1 MAELSTLARPYA
13 KAAFEY
19 AVDAKDLQGWSD
31 SLKTVAAVCQNDK
44 VVSMLNSP
52 SITLVQQAKR
62 TIEIC
67 GNEINLK
74 TQGFI
79 SVLAENK
86 RLKLLP
92 QISKQFET
100 NDFQQF
106 LELNYN
112 DNSDSTFKLDSDEL
126 VREIKFRQFE
136 FEKNIEFSDF
146 LVYKLLSEYIPKKSI
161 EVIKVV
167 TINFLIIL
175 GFFGAPGSFP

>member
-67 GNEINLK
+67 GNEVNLK

-100 NDFQQF
+100 LKANREKTIEVSVVSAV
-106 LELNYN
+106 ELNDIQKN
-112 DNSDSTFKLDSDEL
+112 TLASALSAKLE
-126 VREIKFRQFE
+126 REVNMQVSVDTALIGGAIIRAGDTV
-136 FEKNIEFSDF
+136 IDG
-146 LVYKLLSEYIPKKSI
+146 SI
-161 EVIKVV
+161 CGRL
-167 TINFLIIL
+167 TTLAQAL
-175 GFFGAPGSFP
+175 HS

>member
-31 SLKTVAAVCQNDK
+31 SLKTVAVVCQNDK

-100 NDFQQF
+100 LKANREKTIEVSVVSAV
-106 LELNYN
+106 ELNDIQKN
-112 DNSDSTFKLDSDEL
+112 TLASALSAKLE
-126 VREIKFRQFE
+126 REVNMQVSVDTALIGGAIIRAGDTV
-136 FEKNIEFSDF
+136 IDG
-146 LVYKLLSEYIPKKSI
+146 SI
-161 EVIKVV
+161 CGRL
-167 TINFLIIL
+167 TTLAQAL
-175 GFFGAPGSFP
+175 HS